1 MRCISK
7 NTITEQTNSQSLH
20 YETAWSPQGVRRQ
33 FAERQIQLSPLIK
46 KRGGVGT
53 YTRILPKNRKNFLP
67 HFWCFRLTK
76 TSSPAKSRQ
85 GLRKSVGRSGESTFS
100 IARHRKKCLKVGFFR
115 ANEISAKR
123 HIHAHINIYFAQNKQ
138 NNSTR
143 HQVRCWSHRTHKRPK
158 QT

>member
-7 NTITEQTNSQSLH
+7 NTITKRTNSQSLN

-33 FAERQIQLSPLIK
+33 FAERQIQLSSLIK
-46 KRGGVGT
+46 KGGVGT
-53 YTRILPKNRKNFLP
+53 YTRILPKNRKTSYRTFGVFDLSKHP
-67 HFWCFRLTK
+67 HPRNRNEVFGNWSAAWENR
-76 TSSPAKSRQ
+76 
-85 GLRKSVGRSGESTFS
+85 TFS
-100 IARHRKKCLKVGFFR
+100 IARRRKRCLKIGFFR

-123 HIHAHINIYFAQNKQ
+123 HIYAHINIYFAQINQ
-138 NNSTR
+138 NNGTR